1 MNARVLLID
10 GDAGWAH
17 AAAGRLGVL
26 RPGLAVESCRSAA
39 RALKLA
45 EKWPVALAV
54 SNLVLPRPGSGGAST
69 LARLREL
76 YPSCRT
82 VLVTEQ
88 EALVSLLEG
97 VAHAIVAPRDLE
109 EWLEAEVGGL
119 YVEPGATV
127 DGSTIVVPEVEVDGS
142 VGGGRAGSSP
152 ESPTGL
158 PLFDSQ
164 EVPMEQ
170 RVIGGKYRPI
180 ERIGAGGMGE
190 VWRAEDTFIQRF
202 VALKLMQVPKTS
214 DPEEMRQRMHRE
226 VVIAGRLSHPHF
238 VTIHDAG
245 LEGRD
250 VFLVMELV
258 SGPTLA
264 EALEKDGP
272 LEPAR
277 AVALGLQVLDAL
289 SQAHR
294 LGFIHRDLKPSN
306 VLMASPEL
314 IKVAD
319 FGLAKLFRVG
329 EGAPALLKDD
339 LTLPEYAVGTPPYMA
354 PEQLRCEATDARTDL
369 YAVGLLLFEMLHGVS
384 LAHLIK
390 PLARARAMREQA
402 FDQPLPVLAGE
413 PKLQSVL
420 ERALAVDPA
429 KRFQDAESFAQELDL
444 ARSSWQKHLPRLFP
458 RRGGS

>member
-17 AAAGRLGVL
+17 SAAGRLETV

-88 EALVSLLEG
+88 EALVTLLEG
-97 VAHAIVAPRDLE
+97 VAHAILAPRDLE
-109 EWLEAEVGGL
+109 EWLESEVGGL
-119 YVEPGATV
+119 YVPPDDTV
-127 DGSTIVVPEVEVDGS
+127 DGSTIVVPEVEGFDPRHSNPAVSIG
-142 VGGGRAGSSP
+142 
-152 ESPTGL
+152 T

-164 EVPMEQ
+164 EAPMEQ

-202 VALKLMQVPKTS
+202 VALKLMQVPKSS

-264 EALEKDGP
+264 EALKKDGP
-272 LEPAR
+272 FEPAR
-277 AVALGLQVLDAL
+277 AVALGLQILDAL

-306 VLMASPEL
+306 VLMESPEL

-319 FGLAKLFRVG
+319 FGLAKLFRIG

-384 LAHLIK
+384 LAHLVK
-390 PLARARAMREQA
+390 PLARARAMKEPA
-402 FDQPLPVLAGE
+402 FDKPIPVLAGE

-420 ERALAVDPA
+420 DRALAVDPA
-429 KRFQDAESFAQELDL
+429 NRFQDAESFAQELDL

-458 RRGGS
+458 RRGGA